1 MFKDNTVFVIGAGA
15 SAEFNLPVGSGLM
28 ERIKQNC
35 KYRFDYGSL
44 KEGVPEIA
52 HDLIERYR
60 DQQSELDARF
70 MAMGEV
76 HRSIDLAGSIDEF
89 INRHYDDPIIA
100 EVGKLQIAYAI
111 AKAEKDSLLA
121 RPNNGDETFRWDKLN
136 DTWIRT
142 FAQLL
147 FEGVRNG
154 EAERI
159 GNNISIIC
167 FNYDRCIEHYLTEA
181 IVKTFRGIDRKE
193 AGKIVD
199 QINIIH
205 PYGSLGK
212 LAAHRF
218 GGDVTS
224 QRLRAM
230 SESIVTW
237 SESIMSDKRA
247 AIEEVMLDAS
257 TLVFLGFAFAP
268 QNMNLLSVDG
278 MRDDFDSLEIYATG
292 YGYDNVID
300 GRLKSKI
307 SNLYSSGPGVVT
319 DRLIHVQYEMKCA
332 KFMQSHSMALVA

>member
-1 MFKDNTVFVIGAGA
+1 MFADNTVFIIGAGA

-52 HDLIERYR
+52 HGLIERYR
-60 DQQSELDARF
+60 GEQAELDARF
-70 MAMGEV
+70 IAMGEV

-121 RPNNGDETFRWDKLN
+121 QPNNGDEPFRWDKLS

-154 EAERI
+154 EVERI
-159 GNNISIIC
+159 GSNISIIC

-181 IVKTFRGIDRKE
+181 IVKTFRGIDRKQ

-212 LAAHRF
+212 LAVHPF
-218 GGDVTS
+218 GGDITS
-224 QRLRAM
+224 QKIRAM

-237 SESIMSDKRA
+237 SESVISDNRS
-247 AIEEVMLDAS
+247 AIEEAMLNAS
-257 TLVFLGFAFAP
+257 TLVFLGFAFAA
-268 QNMNLLSVDG
+268 QNMNLLSVEG
-278 MRDDFDSLEIYATG
+278 MKDDVGSLQIYATG

-300 GRLKSKI
+300 GRLKGKI
-307 SNLYSSGPGVVT
+307 SNLYASGPSVVT
-319 DRLIHVQYEMKCA
+319 DDFIHVQYEMKCA
-332 KFMQSHSMALVA
+332 KFMQAHSMALVA